1 MNMSTGRVARL
12 RAIDPRWVL
21 ATAALLG
28 GCGQSPPSLSEA
40 DTAVKQL
47 PELQMLVGSRINNP
61 NVHLVTDLKCGKSGD
76 ETFLCQILL
85 PKDPMNGL
93 QQTVPVKFVKLDGK
107 WRAVSSD

>member
-1 MNMSTGRVARL
+1 MPTGSAPGF
-12 RAIDPRWVL
+12 RAAKPRWAWGGAVL
-21 ATAALLG
+21 LLQ
-28 GCGQSPPSLSEA
+28 GCGQSPPTLAEA

-76 ETFLCQILL
+76 EIFLCQVLL
-85 PKDPMNGL
+85 PKDPANGL
-93 QQTVPVKFVKLDGK
+93 QQTVPVKFVKLDGQ